1 MAFLIRSANNYEVD
15 LMPIDNYPRR
25 DMVHRLRA
33 CDSPKLL
40 AWPTANGATAL
51 PMILDEATYTPLA
64 TLKPNDAPVLLGNG
78 IYGYRPGAD
87 EKMLGLEFC
96 SVAGADGQTQV
107 WEVGMYSMPYVKAVG
122 SSQSANTY
130 TGWKRIGTANFTMTL
145 GSLALASQ
153 TTDPFVNSQTFS
165 SSTIEWADT
174 YAETDNDFNNSTAGF
189 YRFFPMGYGALNK
202 SGLVVADLSFATLL
216 AIRLVTKA
224 ASSTQELIG
233 LHTEIN

>member
-1 MAFLIRSANNYEVD
+1 
-15 LMPIDNYPRR
+15 MPIDNYPRR

-40 AWPTANGATAL
+40 AWPTASGSAL
-51 PMILDEATYTPLA
+51 PMILDEATYPLLA
-64 TLKPNDAPVLLGNG
+64 TLQPNAAPILALAGSG
-78 IYGYRPGAD
+78 IYVYRPGAD

-96 SVAGADGQTQV
+96 SVGGADNETQA
-107 WEVGMYSMPYVKAVG
+107 WELGMYAMPYVKSAG
-122 SSQSANTY
+122 TSQSANTY

-145 GSLALASQ
+145 GTLTLASQ
-153 TTDPFVNSQTFS
+153 LTDPFINSQSFS
-165 SSTIEWADT
+165 SSTIRWADT

-189 YRFFPMGYGALNK
+189 YRFFSMGYGASNK
-202 SGLVVADLSFATLL
+202 SGLVVADLSFATLI

-224 ASSTQELIG
+224 SSSTQELIG